1 MSSETE
7 TARSPGA
14 PRSQRP
20 GSELTDRLGYLL
32 KHAQQRLTELTSA
45 ALEPFGISGRELAV
59 LLVFD
64 ALGSSS
70 QQDAARRLGVD
81 RTTMVAL
88 VDGLEA
94 KGIVLR
100 APSPQ
105 DRRRNRVAF
114 TEAGRAR
121 FLRARAASDAA
132 EREFLGLMDEEQAEA
147 FRARL
152 RALIGVT
159 R

>member
-1 MSSETE
+1 MSSESE
-7 TARSPGA
+7 TAGTARTEG
-14 PRSQRP
+14 P

-45 ALEPFGISGRELAV
+45 ALEPFGVTGRELAV
-59 LLVFD
+59 LLVID
-64 ALGSSS
+64 ALGAGS

-94 KGIVLR
+94 KGIVVR
-100 APSPQ
+100 TPYAK
-105 DRRRNRVAF
+105 DRRRNLVGF
-114 TEAGRAR
+114 TEAGRTR
-121 FLRARAASDAA
+121 FLQARAASDAA
-132 EREFLGLMDEEQAEA
+132 ERAFLGALDDGQAEA

-152 RALIGVT
+152 RALIGVYPG
-159 R
+159 